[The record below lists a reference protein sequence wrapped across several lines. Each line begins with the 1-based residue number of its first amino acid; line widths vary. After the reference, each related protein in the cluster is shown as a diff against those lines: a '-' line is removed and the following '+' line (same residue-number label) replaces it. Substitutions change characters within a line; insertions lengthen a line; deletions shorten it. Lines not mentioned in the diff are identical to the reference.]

1 MEQYI
6 LSVNLSFSR
15 TPEFISYWVPPI
27 LFGFSILALS
37 GDLGSG
43 KNTLLLVKW
52 ALAWI
57 PSLSRHQI
65 IMIHFYL
72 RKTSHVMSYGILYY
86 LWFRA
91 YQGHLRYSLQ
101 RSFLWSLGLCL
112 TVALLDEGHQA
123 LLLSRTGRLADV
135 VLDSAGS
142 TLGAMITFSLWTPRS
157 PAAPPEQ

>member
-15 TPEFISYWVPPI
+15 TQEFISYWMPPI

-65 IMIHFYL
+65 IMINFYL
-72 RKTSHVMSYGILYY
+72 RKTVHVMSYGILYY

-91 YQGHLRYSLQ
+91 YQGHLRYGLPKA
-101 RSFLWSLGLCL
+101 FVWSLGLCVL
-112 TVALLDEGHQA
+112 VALLDEGHQA

-142 TLGAMITFSLWTPRS
+142 TLGAMLTFAFWTPR
-157 PAAPPEQ
+157 PTAAPPER